1 MAGPQPVQKVSWQ
14 DPSVEPL
21 VEIQNVTKVFDGHYA
36 VDDVSLS
43 IYPGEFFSLLG
54 ASGCGKTTLLR
65 MLAGFEKPDQG
76 RLLIAGQ
83 DITDVPPYRRP
94 VNMMFQSYALFPHL
108 NVADNIG
115 FGLRQEGVKKAEIQ
129 ERVSAMLELVQLGKY
144 AKRKPHQLS
153 GGQRQR
159 VALARA
165 LIKQPKLLL
174 LDEPLGALDRKLREH
189 TQFELVN
196 LQERLGITFVMVTH
210 DQEEAMTMSSRMA
223 VMNEGRI
230 RQIGSPSEIYE
241 FPSNRFVAD
250 FIGAVNQFE
259 ARVVS
264 QEEDRLIVHA
274 ESADAELVVSTAQII
289 AAGTPV
295 VTAVRPEK
303 VRISHQQ
310 PAAAD
315 NCLPGKVEEIAYLG
329 DVSIYHVRLASG
341 TLVEAQLT
349 NRERYAAAQFTWGDD
364 AWVSWRADD
373 ALALFE

>member
-1 MAGPQPVQKVSWQ
+1 
-14 DPSVEPL
+14 
-21 VEIQNVTKVFDGHYA
+21 
-36 VDDVSLS
+36 
-43 IYPGEFFSLLG
+43 
-54 ASGCGKTTLLR
+54 
-65 MLAGFEKPDQG
+65 
-76 RLLIAGQ
+76 
-83 DITDVPPYRRP
+83 
-94 VNMMFQSYALFPHL
+94 
-108 NVADNIG
+108 
-115 FGLRQEGVKKAEIQ
+115 
-129 ERVSAMLELVQLGKY
+129 
-144 AKRKPHQLS
+144 
-153 GGQRQR
+153 

-341 TLVEAQLT
+341 ALVEAQLT